1 MTEEGFVSA
10 GPAAD
15 IPEGDMTVVEVGGIE
30 VLVAHVAGAF
40 YAVENECT
48 HRGCML
54 SDGDIEGYEALCPC
68 HGATFDLRTGAVLG
82 GPAPEP
88 LRIYKSRVVDG
99 IVEVGGA

>member
-1 MTEEGFVSA
+1 MADSKVSA

-15 IPEGDMTVVEVGGIE
+15 IPEGGVTVVELDGIE
-30 VLVAHVAGAF
+30 VLVAKVDGVF
-40 YAVENECT
+40 FAVENECT

-54 SDGDIEGYEALCPC
+54 SDGEVDGYEVLCPC

-88 LRIYKSRVVDG
+88 LRVYKTHVENG
-99 IVEVGGA
+99 LVEVGEV